1 MPKKD
6 RRLPTLLQLCQ
17 SVLKAVSVGAYQRV
31 ASPHLINNTEVS
43 SMHRCSRSSEWLYLT
58 KAAVLLRLPDPPSL
72 RGASMSSLTNAIT
85 SNAGRAAAF
94 KHLSLSSIAVF
105 LLCQGSLCHLHFFI
119 LTEVSSYNAYK
130 NTNSFTFIFNE
141 SVKPERLEIFS
152 TMVYFALEIG
162 VMKQKKTQHF
172 NTRTFSL
179 TLKLEMKWCL
189 GFDPQFILTAQLW
202 NWI

>member
-31 ASPHLINNTEVS
+31 ASPHLMNNTEVS
-43 SMHRCSRSSEWLYLT
+43 SMHRCSSSSEWLYLT
-58 KAAVLLRLPDPPSL
+58 KAAVLLRLPDPLSL

-105 LLCQGSLCHLHFFI
+105 LLCQGSLCHLHFFT

-152 TMVYFALEIG
+152 TMVHFALEIG
-162 VMKQKKTQHF
+162 VMKQKKL
-172 NTRTFSL
+172 NTLTREPSVWPSSL
-179 TLKLEMKWCL
+179 RWS
-189 GFDPQFILTAQLW
+189 DV
-202 NWI
+202 

>member
-17 SVLKAVSVGAYQRV
+17 PVLKAVSVGAYQRV
-31 ASPHLINNTEVS
+31 ASPHLMNNTEVS
-43 SMHRCSRSSEWLYLT
+43 SMHRCSSSSEWLYLT

-105 LLCQGSLCHLHFFI
+105 LLCQGSLCHLHFFT

-141 SVKPERLEIFS
+141 SVKPERRDFQYNGAFCTWNWSNE
-152 TMVYFALEIG
+152 T
-162 VMKQKKTQHF
+162 KKTQHF

-189 GFDPQFILTAQLW
+189 GFDPQFTLTAQLW